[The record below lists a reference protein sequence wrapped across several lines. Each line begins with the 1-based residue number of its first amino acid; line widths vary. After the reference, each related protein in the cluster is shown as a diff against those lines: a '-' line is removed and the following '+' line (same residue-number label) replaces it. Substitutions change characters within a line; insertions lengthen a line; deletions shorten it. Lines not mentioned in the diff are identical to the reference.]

1 MSSWIGK
8 NTAKA
13 ILRETRAMTERMN
26 KLPIKGRKTSGQ
38 TQKQIEKMRSD
49 MQFNIARK
57 CNVLVTFPKLHIVG
71 NKVVLGDPHIWLPN
85 CRIVSFETLIAIEE
99 GREEAY

>member
-1 MSSWIGK
+1 MSSWTGK
-8 NTAKA
+8 NTAKQ
-13 ILRETRAMTERMN
+13 ILQQSREMTERMN
-26 KLPIKGRKTSGQ
+26 KLPIKGKQTSRN

-49 MQFNIARK
+49 MQFRIARS
-57 CNVLVTFPKLHIVG
+57 CNVLVTFPHLHIVG
-71 NKVVLGDPHIWLPN
+71 NKVVLGDPNIWLPN